1 MSVFSIEHSCID
13 PARNNLSLIKT
24 AAISA
29 KKYFEKRA
37 VEHRTFELCLEN
49 TEVVRKVKK
58 RLKRVFYNNEINKQI
73 VSWGL
78 EMSIYFLRG

>member
-37 VEHRTFELCLEN
+37 AEHRTFELCLEN
-49 TEVVRKVKK
+49 
-58 RLKRVFYNNEINKQI
+58 
-73 VSWGL
+73 WGSEKSKETIEKGVL
-78 EMSIYFLRG
+78 